1 MAMTETNSRAAR
13 PVSIT
18 GLGKTALHR
27 EEEREKDGVKEAEK
41 DEPEGRDWTEMD
53 CIPEKHA
60 VKGGRLWLLVCG
72 TVEGIRVEKVKQR
85 CD

>member
-1 MAMTETNSRAAR
+1 MTETNSRAAR

-41 DEPEGRDWTEMD
+41 DELEGRDWTEMD
-53 CIPEKHA
+53 CIPEKHV

-72 TVEGIRVEKVKQR
+72 TVEGFKSGES
-85 CD
+85 